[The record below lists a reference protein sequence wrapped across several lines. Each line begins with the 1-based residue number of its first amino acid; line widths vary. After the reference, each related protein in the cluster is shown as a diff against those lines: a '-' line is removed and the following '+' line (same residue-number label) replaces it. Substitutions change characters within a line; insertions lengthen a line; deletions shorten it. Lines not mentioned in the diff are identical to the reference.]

1 MAGMSILLETW
12 EMLLTDVVIDN
23 DDRELHNESMSSRR
37 AKPLR
42 LIEDECEILK
52 VGQLKESST
61 SEKKCNELLRRER
74 ETFGREETLG

>member
-1 MAGMSILLETW
+1 MSILPETW
-12 EMLLTDVVIDN
+12 EMLLTDDTLIDN

-52 VGQLKESST
+52 VG
-61 SEKKCNELLRRER
+61 
-74 ETFGREETLG
+74 

>member
-42 LIEDECEILK
+42 LIEDECEIVK
-52 VGQLKESST
+52 VG
-61 SEKKCNELLRRER
+61 
-74 ETFGREETLG
+74 